1 MNFETDVV
9 GRDIIAKA
17 RQLFSEHGVEAVNM
31 HQIAKSTGI
40 GQGTLYRRFP
50 NKGALCISV
59 LHTQFEQFKVNA
71 TQELKANDAQP
82 VVKRLSAFVQSLLF
96 FSLELREYIRPILS
110 AICTE
115 DKNKQD
121 WFLTEPYTFMH
132 ATVSG
137 LLEEAAA
144 AGQLRPQIL
153 PAIAA
158 SLLISSFSPEL
169 MAHFE
174 EQGYSKEFISEQY
187 SVTFIEPLFVEALK
201 AENNGN

>member
-1 MNFETDVV
+1 MDEV
-9 GRDIIAKA
+9 GRDIIEKA
-17 RQLFSEHGVEAVNM
+17 RQLFNEHGVEAVNM
-31 HQIAKSTGI
+31 HQIAKKAGI

-50 NKGALCISV
+50 NKGALCMSV
-59 LHTQFEQFKVNA
+59 LDSQFEQFMAN
-71 TQELKANDAQP
+71 TMRDLTEKAAQP
-82 VVKRLSAFVQSLLF
+82 VVIRLSAFIQSLLF

-110 AICTE
+110 AICAE
-115 DKNKQD
+115 EKNNQD
-121 WFLTEPYTFMH
+121 WFLAEPYTFMH

-153 PAIAA
+153 PTIAA

-169 MAHFE
+169 MAHFA

-187 SVTFIEPLFVEALK
+187 RATFIEPMFIEAPEAGK
-201 AENNGN
+201 DGN